1 MNFLLNKYHHEDG
14 KIFEW
19 TQADIESK
27 IDIGDGERMPT
38 LEAVI

>member
-1 MNFLLNKYHHEDG
+1 MKFLLEKYHYEDS

-19 TQADIESK
+19 TQADIQSK